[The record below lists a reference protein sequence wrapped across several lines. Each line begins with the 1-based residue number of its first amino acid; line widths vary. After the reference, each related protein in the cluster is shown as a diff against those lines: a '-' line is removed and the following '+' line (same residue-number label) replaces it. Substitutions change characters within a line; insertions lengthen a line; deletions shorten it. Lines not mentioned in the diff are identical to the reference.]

1 MTSPRYVTNQ
11 EVPPDSATLQRYAHV
26 CADFGATVSG
36 RFLPSPVTTWTS
48 SFPAVPASYSVS
60 AVVRHTDAE
69 VLLADKMADTT
80 AEIILRN
87 NVHSADVE
95 LVSDALL
102 RERPAGSRVTWPTRP
117 ASPAGTSPPGGETTE
132 QVRKRFRKFLKSL
145 FQRMATDHGFP
156 EAGADVAHPA
166 AQDEDGLGQLHAHA
180 LVVSHGAYIR
190 VAVRHLVEELQCSLP
205 PGSRVGQVFGACP
218 NTGMCRFVV
227 TLSRGETGPQPH
239 AVHCLFVNRKEHLD
253 CYVLETFI
261 QSICFYIC

>member
-1 MTSPRYVTNQ
+1 RCTCFLFRLCSGETQFNRDKLLQGVDTVLSARGLQQAEAAGRHLRGVRFTNAF
-11 EVPPDSATLQRYAHV
+11 VSNLQRARQV
-26 CADFGATVSG
+26 RSAAAARRLSCVLQGFGIAEGLPKEALKNMANAAGQSCRDFTPG
-36 RFLPSPVTTWTS
+36 R
-48 SFPAVPASYSVS
+48 
-60 AVVRHTDAE
+60 RDH
-69 VLLADKMADTT
+69 
-80 AEIILRN
+80 
-87 NVHSADVE
+87 
-95 LVSDALL
+95 
-102 RERPAGSRVTWPTRP
+102 G
-117 ASPAGTSPPGGETTE
+117 
-132 QVRKRFRKFLKSL
+132 VRKRFRKFLKSL

-239 AVHCLFVNRKEHLD
+239 AVHCLFVNRKEHLGGD
-253 CYVLETFI
+253 ED
-261 QSICFYIC
+261 

>member
-1 MTSPRYVTNQ
+1 KLLQGQGVDTVLSARGLQQAEAAGRHLRGVRFTNAF
-11 EVPPDSATLQRYAHV
+11 VSNLQRA
-26 CADFGATVSG
+26 
-36 RFLPSPVTTWTS
+36 RQ
-48 SFPAVPASYSVS
+48 
-60 AVVRHTDAE
+60 
-69 VLLADKMADTT
+69 T
-80 AEIILRN
+80 AEILLRN

-102 RERPAGSRVTWPTRP
+102 RERGFGIAEGLPKEALKNMANAAGQSCRDFT
-117 ASPAGTSPPGGETTE
+117 PPGGETTE

>member
-1 MTSPRYVTNQ
+1 MMCCVTRRSGGGHRAVGQ
-11 EVPPDSATLQRYAHV
+11 RAPAGRGRGPPPQGRPLHQRL
-26 CADFGATVSG
+26 
-36 RFLPSPVTTWTS
+36 RQQP
-48 SFPAVPASYSVS
+48 PAGQAGQ
-60 AVVRHTDAE
+60 
-69 VLLADKMADTT
+69 T
-80 AEIILRN
+80 AEILLRN

-102 RERPAGSRVTWPTRP
+102 RERVILPSASVGSCGGTFRHSARRLSCVLQGFGIAEGLPKEALKNMANAAGQSCRDFT
-117 ASPAGTSPPGGETTE
+117 PPGGETTE

-239 AVHCLFVNRKEHLD
+239 AVHCLFVNRKEHLGGD
-253 CYVLETFI
+253 ED
-261 QSICFYIC
+261 